1 MYCLM
6 TKETNLGMESNRQQF
21 VESMDSELRWFS
33 KRDLDMFWRVF

>member
-6 TKETNLGMESNRQQF
+6 TKETNLDMESNRQQF

-33 KRDLDMFWRVF
+33 KRDLDMFWHVF